1 MHNFKNIIAWQKAMS
16 LVKDVYLLMEKFPKQ
31 EVYGLASQVNRSAIS
46 IPSNIAEGS
55 GRNSNKDFMRFL
67 DISISSSFELETQIL
82 LAKELGFITD
92 EKMNAVLEKLT
103 EVQKLIFGFQKTLNS
118 N

>member
-1 MHNFKNIIAWQKAMS
+1 MS
-16 LVKDVYLLMEKFPKQ
+16 LVKDVYLLTEKFPKQ
-31 EVYGLASQVNRSAIS
+31 EVYGLASQINRSAIS

-82 LAKELGFITD
+82 LAKELSFITD
-92 EKMNAVLEKLT
+92 EKMTLILEKLA
-103 EVQKLIFGFQKTLNS
+103 EVQKLIFGFQKTLN

>member
-16 LVKDVYLLMEKFPKQ
+16 LVKDVYLLTEKFPKQ
-31 EVYGLASQVNRSAIS
+31 EVYGLASQINRSAIS

-82 LAKELGFITD
+82 LAKELSFITD
-92 EKMNAVLEKLT
+92 EKMTLILEKLA
-103 EVQKLIFGFQKTLNS
+103 EVQKLIFGFQKTLN

>member
-16 LVKDVYLLMEKFPKQ
+16 LVKDVYLLTEKFPKQ

-55 GRNSNKDFMRFL
+55 GQNSNKEFVRFL

-82 LAKELGFITD
+82 LAKELGFVSD
-92 EKMNAVLEKLT
+92 EKLNTVLEKLA
-103 EVQKLIFGFQKTLNS
+103 EVQKLIFGFQKTLNK

>member
-16 LVKDVYLLMEKFPKQ
+16 LVKDVYLLTEKFPKQ
-31 EVYGLASQVNRSAIS
+31 EVYGLVSQINRSAIS

-82 LAKELGFITD
+82 LAKELSFITE
-92 EKMNAVLEKLT
+92 EKMTLMLEKLA
-103 EVQKLIFGFQKTLNS
+103 EVQKLIFGFQKTLNT

>member
-1 MHNFKNIIAWQKAMS
+1 MS
-16 LVKDVYLLMEKFPKQ
+16 LVKDVYLLTEKFPKQ
-31 EVYGLASQVNRSAIS
+31 EVYGLASQMNRSAIS

-55 GRNSNKDFMRFL
+55 GRNSNKDFQRFL

-82 LAKELGFITD
+82 LAKELRFITD
-92 EKMNAVLEKLT
+92 EQLNLILEKLA
-103 EVQKLIFGFQKTLNS
+103 EVQKMIFGFQKTLNT

>member
-16 LVKDVYLLMEKFPKQ
+16 LVKDVYLLTEKFPKQ
-31 EVYGLASQVNRSAIS
+31 EVYGLASQVNRAAIS

-55 GRNSNKDFMRFL
+55 GRNSNKDFLRFL
-67 DISISSSFELETQIL
+67 EISISSSFELETQIL

-92 EKMNAVLEKLT
+92 ENMITVLEKLT